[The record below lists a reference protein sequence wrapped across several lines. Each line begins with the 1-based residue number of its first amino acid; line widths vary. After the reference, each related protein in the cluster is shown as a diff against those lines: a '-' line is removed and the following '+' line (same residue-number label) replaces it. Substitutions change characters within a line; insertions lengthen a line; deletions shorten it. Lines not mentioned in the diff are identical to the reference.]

1 MGREWRLCIVKL
13 SETVLTVALAVV
25 ALVLVY
31 VFLREVLG
39 V

>member
-1 MGREWRLCIVKL
+1 MKL